1 MRAGRT
7 RYLVVVSR
15 PRQIQQQTTSHTT
28 KITSHSRSDSI
39 SMNQTSY
46 FHETSTSTLTTMTTT
61 TTSLMSSG
69 GSSRF
74 SANATATSKCDNNKT
89 LDDDKNSK
97 FQCHF
102 AGNTTTTTTT
112 STTKTTSPNDAT
124 SFSSDNDSVSSSRS
138 NASSNEGEESCLLGI
153 DCNEKT
159 TVGLVLRVLAD
170 TAIRLDGDGWVKIDT
185 KGIG

>member
-112 STTKTTSPNDAT
+112 STTTKTTSPNDAT

-170 TAIRLDGDGWVKIDT
+170 TAIRLDGDGWVK
-185 KGIG
+185 